1 MIVAMLVAHCE
12 RSSPAI
18 KEELIMPLVV
28 STELFR
34 SYSDSALAL
43 KDKRGRAGRMRR
55 DLADVGL

>member
-1 MIVAMLVAHCE
+1 VRVAFQQC
-12 RSSPAI
+12 
-18 KEELIMPLVV
+18 KESEYAAVVGIELI
-28 STELFR
+28 R